1 MTLYRTSLTV
11 EVTDPLKL
19 EAFAVDYL
27 QHPDQGKTEQEI
39 QDILF
44 DDEDFQ
50 IVNALTVLYKPAV
63 VYNGTTLLRIEVYEY
78 EGE

>member
-1 MTLYRTSLTV
+1 MTLYHTDLIMD
-11 EVTDPLKL
+11 VTDTAALEISAIEFL
-19 EAFAVDYL
+19 EA
-27 QHPDQGKTEQEI
+27 QGKTEQEI

-44 DDEDFQ
+44 DDEVFQ

-63 VYNGTTLLRIEVYEY
+63 VYNGTTLLRIEVYKY

>member
-1 MTLYRTSLTV
+1 MTLYHTDLIMD
-11 EVTDPLKL
+11 VTDTADL
-19 EAFAVDYL
+19 EISAIEFL
-27 QHPDQGKTEQEI
+27 ESQGKTEQEI

>member
-1 MTLYRTSLTV
+1 MD
-11 EVTDPLKL
+11 VTDTAALEISAIEFL
-19 EAFAVDYL
+19 EA
-27 QHPDQGKTEQEI
+27 QGKTEQEI

-44 DDEDFQ
+44 DDEVFQ

-63 VYNGTTLLRIEVYEY
+63 VYNGTTLLRIEVYKY